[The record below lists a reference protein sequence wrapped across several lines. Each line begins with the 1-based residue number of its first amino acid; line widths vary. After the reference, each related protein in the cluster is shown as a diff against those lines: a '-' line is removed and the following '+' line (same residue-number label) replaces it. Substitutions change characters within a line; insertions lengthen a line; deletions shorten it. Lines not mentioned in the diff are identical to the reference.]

1 MRKKFFSALLLMTL
15 AVPLTGALVSCSDY
29 DDDISSLRD
38 DVTSLKSQLETTKS
52 DLEAQLTTI
61 KGDFAAQIQA
71 AVEGKADKSELD
83 KLNEQLLA
91 AESKLQAQIDAV
103 NEAIEGLNEGV
114 NANAEKIKEA
124 LETLAAVTGD
134 VDALGGRVTDLEGSV
149 GNLQGDVDGLGTR
162 IGAVEKNLEI
172 QQTTL
177 DNFLAALKAGGFDN
191 IDALVAA
198 VNKAKDDISDI
209 QEKVSGLEEQVGD
222 NTTAINE
229 LKESMGKAESAL
241 SSLNG
246 VVAGLQGQIDAL
258 TVYIEKMLS
267 GLVFAPDFYYGGIEA
282 MEATTIQYTPIVL
295 SNNSTLEKPEV
306 ETWRNL
312 KMDAYLTP
320 DIVANYHMN
329 PSYFDVTKI
338 KSMKVVS
345 DDKEYV
351 QVGNTR
357 AAASAP
363 SVVEGSWLNSKDGM
377 LSATINLDA
386 NAVKDDPSHVTVL
399 AVQAC
404 FNGKDGKDSVVTS
417 DYAAVAKSTIRNV
430 VIADPE
436 VKGTSCTMEKFH
448 VYTFAK
454 DAIANDP
461 TQDLVYNDPEG
472 VDLTKLVQAH
482 FNRNGSS
489 TEQAMD
495 DVSKYGMKW
504 KFAVS
509 HYTAGGNKTS
519 ESAHIYLKDNHA
531 IACTVDASGK
541 PQPGSQDRS
550 SIGREP
556 MVRVTLVDTT
566 KTENNIVAVG
576 FIKFKIAAKAADA
589 KDAINIDFNGEGY
602 DLSCKDYN
610 YTLTWS
616 QIEEQVLGKLNLSKE
631 EFEKLYNVKMKSLD
645 VCQIY
650 EKTEDGTPVVA
661 TQYGTVKVIRD
672 ADEAHLTN
680 VLSWTIPANAIYNA
694 VWDKETGTYKT
705 GVNLETGVKFTPKND
720 TTRPDVYVWFHTGTI
735 TTPTATLENNANVK
749 NSHRWAATNS
759 TIGSGF
765 DEVHNY
771 VGTPNQDVLTFTKDL
786 LSVFVG
792 NKINLTTTGSD
803 AFKSDVLTYDYRFMV
818 TDAHKEQTGQS
829 GTKYTMTVSTD
840 GHELYANASGMS
852 QMIAELDGSTIEYKN
867 DKGSYARDLLNAAAH
882 TDLAHSVTATVAI
895 YAQNACGME
904 LPIKNN
910 TFDVKFLRPI
920 DATGVADVAFTDAID
935 GGNQIDKYLLL
946 SFTDWRGE
954 WSSDFVQAPN
964 AGYGIDYIIAD
975 INGITTDMSGKDITK
990 DLLSS
995 VTKDIV
1001 FTQDYTSGKSYGGA
1015 KFGQLTYKNV
1025 GHVTSTFKVRV
1036 PVTVQYYWGEVKT
1049 YVDITVNATQ
1059 GNKVARR

>member
-71 AVEGKADKSELD
+71 AVEGKADKSEVEELKVSLD
-83 KLNEQLLA
+83 A
-91 AESKLQAQIDAV
+91 AESKLQTQIDAI
-103 NEAIEGLNEGV
+103 NKAIEGLDAG
-114 NANAEKIKEA
+114 KINDA
-124 LETLAAVTGD
+124 IETLAAVTGD
-134 VDALGGRVTDLEGSV
+134 VEKLKT
-149 GNLQGDVDGLGTR
+149 DVDGIDQR
-162 IGAVEKNLEI
+162 VGAVEENLKI
-172 QQTTL
+172 QQDALAKFLEAIQSNGYENVDELIAAVKNAQSTISELQDKVSANASDITTL
-177 DNFLAALKAGGFDN
+177 KGFMEDAEESLATL
-191 IDALVAA
+191 
-198 VNKAKDDISDI
+198 
-209 QEKVSGLEEQVGD
+209 
-222 NTTAINE
+222 NTT
-229 LKESMGKAESAL
+229 
-241 SSLNG
+241 
-246 VVAGLQGQIDAL
+246 VAGLQGQIDAL

-351 QVGNTR
+351 EIGKTR

-482 FNRNGSS
+482 FIRNNNMQA
-489 TEQAMD
+489 EQAMD

-504 KFAVS
+504 EFAVS

-765 DEVHNY
+765 DEVHDY
-771 VGTPNQDVLTFTKDL
+771 VGTPNEDVLRFKLDL
-786 LSVFVG
+786 LSAFVG

-803 AFKSDVLTYDYRFMV
+803 AFKSDALTYDYRFMV

-895 YAQNACGME
+895 YAQSACGME

-920 DATGVADVAFTDAID
+920 NATGAADVAFTDAID

>member
-71 AVEGKADKSELD
+71 AVEGKADKSEVEELKVSLD
-83 KLNEQLLA
+83 A
-91 AESKLQAQIDAV
+91 AESKLQTQIDAI
-103 NEAIEGLNEGV
+103 NKAIEGLDAG
-114 NANAEKIKEA
+114 KINDA
-124 LETLAAVTGD
+124 IETLAAVTGD
-134 VDALGGRVTDLEGSV
+134 VEKLKT
-149 GNLQGDVDGLGTR
+149 DVDGIDQR
-162 IGAVEKNLEI
+162 VGAVEENLKI
-172 QQTTL
+172 QQDALAAFLEAIQSNGYENVDELIAAVKNAQSTISELQDKVSANASDITTL
-177 DNFLAALKAGGFDN
+177 KGFMEDAEEALATL
-191 IDALVAA
+191 
-198 VNKAKDDISDI
+198 
-209 QEKVSGLEEQVGD
+209 
-222 NTTAINE
+222 NTT
-229 LKESMGKAESAL
+229 
-241 SSLNG
+241 
-246 VVAGLQGQIDAL
+246 VAGLQGQIDAL

-351 QVGNTR
+351 EIGKTR

-482 FNRNGSS
+482 FIRNNNMQA
-489 TEQAMD
+489 EQAMD

-504 KFAVS
+504 EFAVS

-765 DEVHNY
+765 DEVHDY
-771 VGTPNQDVLTFTKDL
+771 VGTPNQDVLRFKLDL
-786 LSVFVG
+786 LSAFVG

-803 AFKSDVLTYDYRFMV
+803 AFKSDALTYDYRFMV

-895 YAQNACGME
+895 YAQSACGME

-920 DATGVADVAFTDAID
+920 NATGAADVAFTDAID

>member
-71 AVEGKADKSELD
+71 AVEGKADKSEVEELKVSLD
-83 KLNEQLLA
+83 A
-91 AESKLQAQIDAV
+91 AESKLQAQIDAI
-103 NEAIEGLNEGV
+103 NEAIEGLDAG
-114 NANAEKIKEA
+114 KINDA
-124 LETLAAVTGD
+124 IETLAAVTGD
-134 VDALGGRVTDLEGSV
+134 VEKLKT
-149 GNLQGDVDGLGTR
+149 DVDGIDQRLGTVEDNLK
-162 IGAVEKNLEI
+162 IQQDALDAFLEAIQSNGYENVDELIAAVKDAQSKIEEI
-172 QQTTL
+172 QGDLANYNGDITDLKSRMEKAELALKTL
-177 DNFLAALKAGGFDN
+177 D
-191 IDALVAA
+191 
-198 VNKAKDDISDI
+198 S
-209 QEKVSGLEEQVGD
+209 
-222 NTTAINE
+222 T
-229 LKESMGKAESAL
+229 
-241 SSLNG
+241 
-246 VVAGLQGQIDAL
+246 VAGLSGQIDAL
-258 TVYIEKMLS
+258 TAYIEKMLS

-282 MEATTIQYTPIVL
+282 MEATTIEYTPIVL

-306 ETWRNL
+306 ETWGNL
-312 KMDAYLTP
+312 KMNAYLTP

-338 KSMKVVS
+338 KSMRVVS

-377 LSATINLDA
+377 LSATLNLDA

-461 TQDLVYNDPEG
+461 THDLVYNDPEG
-472 VDLTKLVQAH
+472 IDLTKLVQAH
-482 FNRNGSS
+482 FIRNNA
-489 TEQAMD
+489 TAEQAME

-550 SIGREP
+550 SIGRLP

-576 FIKFKIAAKAADA
+576 FIKLEIVKEADVPA
-589 KDAINIDFNGEGY
+589 EAIDVNFDGKGY
-602 DLSCKDYN
+602 DLSCTGYN
-610 YTLTWS
+610 QTLTWA
-616 QIEEQVLGKLNLSKE
+616 QIEDQVLGKLNLSKD
-631 EFEKLYNVKMKSLD
+631 EFEKQYEIETNNGVVQLYAN
-645 VCQIY
+645 
-650 EKTEDGTPVVA
+650 TENGPAVT
-661 TQYGTVKVIRD
+661 TQYGKVEELKD
-672 ADEAHLTN
+672 AGGHTTN
-680 VLSWTIPANAIYNA
+680 VLSWTVTANEICKA
-694 VWDKETGTYKT
+694 VWDVTKVAYKT
-705 GVNLETGVKFTPKND
+705 GVNLETGVKFARKDGDITKPA
-720 TTRPDVYVWFHTGTI
+720 VYVWFHTGTI
-735 TTPTATLENNANVK
+735 TTPTAALD
-749 NSHRWAATNS
+749 NSTKISNRWAATNGV
-759 TIGSGF
+759 IESGF
-765 DEVHNY
+765 DEIHDY
-771 VGTPNQDVLTFTKDL
+771 VGQPNKDVLTFKLDL
-786 LSVFVG
+786 LECFVG

-803 AFKSDVLTYDYRFMV
+803 AFKKNLNYEYKFIITEANEKQVGL
-818 TDAHKEQTGQS
+818 S
-829 GTKYTMTVSTD
+829 GTKYRMSTSAD
-840 GHELYANASGMS
+840 GHLLFANAG
-852 QMIAELDGSTIEYKN
+852 QGTEIVAELDGSVVKYNET
-867 DKGSYARDLLNAAAH
+867 GAYAQDLLNAASH
-882 TDLAHSVTATVAI
+882 KDLAHTVTATVGI
-895 YAQNACGME
+895 YVTNACDMP
-904 LPIKNN
+904 LPVENN

-920 DATGVADVAFTDAID
+920 DATGVEGVAFTDAKD
-935 GGNQIDKYLLL
+935 DGNQADLYKLLT
-946 SFTDWRGE
+946 FTDWRGT
-954 WSSDFVQAPN
+954 WKDDFVQAPN
-964 AGYGIDYIIAD
+964 AGYGVTSITPEIDD
-975 INGITTDMSGKDITK
+975 ITTDMNNGTLGETLLSSITK
-990 DLLSS
+990 DIIFKK
-995 VTKDIV
+995 VANA
-1001 FTQDYTSGKSYGGA
+1001 GKPYGGVT
-1015 KFGQLTYKNV
+1015 FGQLVYENV

-1036 PVTVQYYWGEVKT
+1036 PLTVTYYWGEVKT
-1049 YVDITVNATQ
+1049 SVDITVNATQ

>member
-71 AVEGKADKSELD
+71 AVEGKADKSEVEELKVSLD
-83 KLNEQLLA
+83 A
-91 AESKLQAQIDAV
+91 AESKLQAQIDAI
-103 NEAIEGLNEGV
+103 NEAIEGLDAG
-114 NANAEKIKEA
+114 KINDA
-124 LETLAAVTGD
+124 IETLAAVTGD
-134 VDALGGRVTDLEGSV
+134 VKDLKS
-149 GNLQGDVDGLGTR
+149 DVDGIDQR
-162 IGAVEKNLEI
+162 VGAVEKNLKI
-172 QQTTL
+172 QQ
-177 DNFLAALKAGGFDN
+177 
-191 IDALVAA
+191 DALAEFLEAIQSNGYENVDELIAA
-198 VNKAKDDISDI
+198 VKDAQSKIENI
-209 QEKVSGLEEQVGD
+209 QNDLYGTEDEKGLKQRMEDAEEALATL
-222 NTTAINE
+222 NTT
-229 LKESMGKAESAL
+229 
-241 SSLNG
+241 
-246 VVAGLQGQIDAL
+246 VAGLQGQIDAL

-338 KSMKVVS
+338 KSMRVVS

-417 DYAAVAKSTIRNV
+417 DYAAVAKSTISNV

-436 VKGTSCTMEKFH
+436 VKGTSCAMEKFH

-461 TQDLVYNDPEG
+461 THDLVYNDPEG

-482 FNRNGSS
+482 FNRNGGP
-489 TEQAMD
+489 EQAME

-550 SIGREP
+550 SLDRLP

-576 FIKFKIAAKAADA
+576 FIKLKIVEKAAEPA
-589 KDAINIDFNGEGY
+589 EAIDVNFDGKGY
-602 DLSCKDYN
+602 DLSCTDYN
-610 YTLTWS
+610 QTLTWA
-616 QIEEQVLGKLNLSKE
+616 QIEDQVLGKLNMSKT
-631 EFEKLYNVKMKSLD
+631 EFETQYEIETNNGVVQLYAN
-645 VCQIY
+645 
-650 EKTEDGTPVVA
+650 TENGPAVT
-661 TQYGTVKVIRD
+661 TQYGTVKELKD
-672 ADEAHLTN
+672 ADGHTTN
-680 VLSWTIPANAIYNA
+680 VLSWTVTANEICKA
-694 VWDKETGTYKT
+694 VWDVTKVAYKT
-705 GVNLETGVKFTPKND
+705 GVNLETGVKFGRKDGDITKPA
-720 TTRPDVYVWFHTGTI
+720 VYVWFHTGTI
-735 TTPTATLENNANVK
+735 TTPTAALD
-749 NSHRWAATNS
+749 NSTKISNRWAATNGEL
-759 TIGSGF
+759 GSGF
-765 DEVHNY
+765 AEIHDY
-771 VGTPNQDVLTFTKDL
+771 VGAPNEPNQPNKDVLTFKLDL
-786 LSVFVG
+786 LSCFVG
-792 NKINLTTTGSD
+792 GKVSLTTTGSD
-803 AFKSDVLTYDYRFMV
+803 AFKENLNYEYKFIITEANQKQVGL
-818 TDAHKEQTGQS
+818 S
-829 GTKYTMTVSTD
+829 GTKYRMSTSAD
-840 GHELYANASGMS
+840 GHLLFANAG
-852 QMIAELDGSTIEYKN
+852 QGTEIVAELDGSVVKYNET
-867 DKGSYARDLLNAAAH
+867 GAYAQDLLNAASH
-882 TDLAHSVTATVAI
+882 KDLAHTVTATVGI
-895 YAQNACGME
+895 YVTNACDMP
-904 LPIKNN
+904 LPVENN

-920 DATGVADVAFTDAID
+920 NVAGAEGVAFTDAKD
-935 GGNQIDKYLLL
+935 GGNQTDLYKLLT
-946 SFTDWRGE
+946 FTDWRDTWKE
-954 WSSDFVQAPN
+954 AFVKAPN
-964 AGYGIDYIIAD
+964 EGYGVTSITPD
-975 INGITTDMSGKDITK
+975 INDITTDMNNGTLGETLLSSITK
-990 DLLSS
+990 DIIFKK
-995 VTKDIV
+995 VANA
-1001 FTQDYTSGKSYGGA
+1001 GKPYGGVT
-1015 KFGQLTYKNV
+1015 FGQLVYENV

-1036 PVTVQYYWGEVKT
+1036 PLTVTYYWGEVKT
-1049 YVDITVNATQ
+1049 SVDITVNATQ

>member
-71 AVEGKADKSELD
+71 AVEGKADKSEVEELKVSLD
-83 KLNEQLLA
+83 A
-91 AESKLQAQIDAV
+91 AESKLQAQIDAI
-103 NEAIEGLNEGV
+103 NEALEGLDAG
-114 NANAEKIKEA
+114 KINDA
-124 LETLAAVTGD
+124 IETLAAVTGD
-134 VDALGGRVTDLEGSV
+134 VEKLKT
-149 GNLQGDVDGLGTR
+149 DVDGIDQR
-162 IGAVEKNLEI
+162 VGAVEKNLKI
-172 QQTTL
+172 QQ
-177 DNFLAALKAGGFDN
+177 DALAAFLEAIQSNGYENVDEL
-191 IDALVAA
+191 IAA
-198 VNKAKDDISDI
+198 VKDAQGTISELQDKVSANAGDISALKGSMEDA
-209 QEKVSGLEEQVGD
+209 EEALATL
-222 NTTAINE
+222 NTT
-229 LKESMGKAESAL
+229 
-241 SSLNG
+241 
-246 VVAGLQGQIDAL
+246 VAGLQGQIDAL

-282 MEATTIQYTPIVL
+282 MEATTIEYTPIVL

-306 ETWRNL
+306 ETWKNL
-312 KMDAYLTP
+312 KMNAYLTP
-320 DIVANYHMN
+320 DIVAKYHMN

-351 QVGNTR
+351 EVGNTR

-461 TQDLVYNDPEG
+461 THDLVYNDPEG
-472 VDLTKLVQAH
+472 IDLTKLVQAH
-482 FNRNGSS
+482 FIRNNA
-489 TEQAMD
+489 TAEQAME

-504 KFAVS
+504 EFAVS

-550 SIGREP
+550 SIGRLP

-576 FIKFKIAAKAADA
+576 FIKLEIVKEADVPA
-589 KDAINIDFNGEGY
+589 EAIDVNFDGKGY
-602 DLSCKDYN
+602 DLSCTGYN
-610 YTLTWS
+610 QTLTWA
-616 QIEEQVLGKLNLSKE
+616 QIEDQVLGKLNLSKE
-631 EFEKLYNVKMKSLD
+631 EFETQYKIEKNNGVVQLYAN
-645 VCQIY
+645 
-650 EKTEDGTPVVA
+650 TENGPAVA
-661 TQYGTVKVIRD
+661 TQYGKVEELKD
-672 ADEAHLTN
+672 AGGHTTN
-680 VLSWTIPANAIYNA
+680 VLSWTVTANEICKA
-694 VWDKETGTYKT
+694 VWDVTKVAYKT
-705 GVNLETGVKFTPKND
+705 GVNLETGVKFVRND
-720 TTRPDVYVWFHTGTI
+720 GDITKPAVYVWFHTGTI
-735 TTPTATLENNANVK
+735 TTPTAALENSAKISN
-749 NSHRWAATNS
+749 RWAATNGE
-759 TIGSGF
+759 IGSGF
-765 DEVHNY
+765 AEIHDY
-771 VGTPNQDVLTFTKDL
+771 VGEPNDPNQPNKDVLTFKLDL
-786 LSVFVG
+786 LSCFAGGKVS
-792 NKINLTTTGSD
+792 LTTTGSD
-803 AFKSDVLTYDYRFMV
+803 AFKENLNYEYKFIITEANQKQVGL
-818 TDAHKEQTGQS
+818 S
-829 GTKYTMTVSTD
+829 GTKYRMSTSAD
-840 GHELYANASGMS
+840 GHLLFANAG
-852 QMIAELDGSTIEYKN
+852 QGTEIVAELDGSVVKYNET
-867 DKGSYARDLLNAAAH
+867 GAYAQDLLNAASH
-882 TDLAHSVTATVAI
+882 KDLAHTVTATVGI
-895 YAQNACGME
+895 YVTNACDMP
-904 LPIKNN
+904 LPVENN

-920 DATGVADVAFTDAID
+920 NVAGAEGVAFTDAKD
-935 GGNQIDKYLLL
+935 GGNQADLYKLLT
-946 SFTDWRGE
+946 FTDWRDT
-954 WSSDFVQAPN
+954 WKDNFVQAPN
-964 AGYGIDYIIAD
+964 DGYGVTSITPD
-975 INGITTDMSGKDITK
+975 INDITTDMNNGTLGETLLSSITK
-990 DLLSS
+990 DIIFKK
-995 VTKDIV
+995 VANA
-1001 FTQDYTSGKSYGGA
+1001 GKPYGGVT
-1015 KFGQLTYKNV
+1015 FGQLVYENV

-1036 PVTVQYYWGEVKT
+1036 PLTVTYYWGEVKT
-1049 YVDITVNATQ
+1049 SVDITVNATQ

>member
-1 MRKKFFSALLLMTL
+1 MTL

-71 AVEGKADKSELD
+71 AVEGKADKSEVEELKVSLD
-83 KLNEQLLA
+83 A
-91 AESKLQAQIDAV
+91 AESKLQAQIDAI
-103 NEAIEGLNEGV
+103 NEALEGLDAG
-114 NANAEKIKEA
+114 KINDA
-124 LETLAAVTGD
+124 IETLAAVTGD
-134 VDALGGRVTDLEGSV
+134 VEKLKT
-149 GNLQGDVDGLGTR
+149 DVDGIDQR
-162 IGAVEKNLEI
+162 VGAVEKNLKI
-172 QQTTL
+172 QQ
-177 DNFLAALKAGGFDN
+177 DALAAFLEAIQSNGYENVDEL
-191 IDALVAA
+191 IAA
-198 VNKAKDDISDI
+198 VKDAQGTISELQDKVSANAGDISALKGSMEDA
-209 QEKVSGLEEQVGD
+209 EEALATL
-222 NTTAINE
+222 NTT
-229 LKESMGKAESAL
+229 
-241 SSLNG
+241 
-246 VVAGLQGQIDAL
+246 VAGLQGQIDAL

-282 MEATTIQYTPIVL
+282 MEATTIEYTPIVL

-306 ETWRNL
+306 ETWKNL
-312 KMDAYLTP
+312 KMNAYLTP
-320 DIVANYHMN
+320 DIVAKYHMN

-351 QVGNTR
+351 EVGNTR

-461 TQDLVYNDPEG
+461 THDLVYNDPEG
-472 VDLTKLVQAH
+472 IDLTKLVQAH
-482 FNRNGSS
+482 FIRNNA
-489 TEQAMD
+489 TAEQAME

-504 KFAVS
+504 EFAVS

-550 SIGREP
+550 SIGRLP

-576 FIKFKIAAKAADA
+576 FIKLEIVKEADVPA
-589 KDAINIDFNGEGY
+589 EAIDVNFDGKGY
-602 DLSCKDYN
+602 DLSCTGYN
-610 YTLTWS
+610 QTLTWA
-616 QIEEQVLGKLNLSKE
+616 QIEDQVLGKLNLSKK
-631 EFEKLYNVKMKSLD
+631 EFETQYKIEKNNGVVQLYAN
-645 VCQIY
+645 
-650 EKTEDGTPVVA
+650 TENGPAVA
-661 TQYGTVKVIRD
+661 TQYGKVEELKD
-672 ADEAHLTN
+672 AGGHTTN
-680 VLSWTIPANAIYNA
+680 VLSWTVTANEICKA
-694 VWDKETGTYKT
+694 VWDVTKVAYKT
-705 GVNLETGVKFTPKND
+705 GVNLETGVKFVRND
-720 TTRPDVYVWFHTGTI
+720 GDITKPAVYVWFHTGTI
-735 TTPTATLENNANVK
+735 TTPTAALENSAKISN
-749 NSHRWAATNS
+749 RWAATNGE
-759 TIGSGF
+759 IGSGF
-765 DEVHNY
+765 AEIHDY
-771 VGTPNQDVLTFTKDL
+771 VGEPNDPNQPNKDVLTFKLDL
-786 LSVFVG
+786 LSCFAGGKVS
-792 NKINLTTTGSD
+792 LTTTGSD
-803 AFKSDVLTYDYRFMV
+803 AFKENLNYEYKFIITEANQKQVGL
-818 TDAHKEQTGQS
+818 S
-829 GTKYTMTVSTD
+829 GTKYRMSTSAD
-840 GHELYANASGMS
+840 GHLLFANAG
-852 QMIAELDGSTIEYKN
+852 QGTEIVAELDGSVVKYNET
-867 DKGSYARDLLNAAAH
+867 GAYAQDLLNAASH
-882 TDLAHSVTATVAI
+882 KDLAHTVTATVGI
-895 YAQNACGME
+895 YVTNACDMP
-904 LPIKNN
+904 LPVENN

-920 DATGVADVAFTDAID
+920 NVAGAEGVAFTDAKD
-935 GGNQIDKYLLL
+935 GGNQADLYKLLT
-946 SFTDWRGE
+946 FTDWRDT
-954 WSSDFVQAPN
+954 WKDNFVQAPN
-964 AGYGIDYIIAD
+964 DGYGVTSITPD
-975 INGITTDMSGKDITK
+975 INDITTDMNNGTLGETLLSSITK
-990 DLLSS
+990 DIIFKK
-995 VTKDIV
+995 VANA
-1001 FTQDYTSGKSYGGA
+1001 GKPYGGVT
-1015 KFGQLTYKNV
+1015 FGQLVYENV

-1036 PVTVQYYWGEVKT
+1036 PLTVTYYWGEVKT
-1049 YVDITVNATQ
+1049 SVDITVNATQ

>member
-71 AVEGKADKSELD
+71 AVEGKADKSEVD

-103 NEAIEGLNEGV
+103 NEAIEGLDAG
-114 NANAEKIKEA
+114 KINDA
-124 LETLAAVTGD
+124 IETLAAVTGD
-134 VDALGGRVTDLEGSV
+134 VEKLKT
-149 GNLQGDVDGLGTR
+149 DVDGIDQRVGT
-162 IGAVEKNLEI
+162 VEENLKI
-172 QQTTL
+172 QQAALDAFLKALESNGYENVDELIAAVKDAQGTISELQDKVSANAGDITTL
-177 DNFLAALKAGGFDN
+177 KGLMEDAEEALATL
-191 IDALVAA
+191 
-198 VNKAKDDISDI
+198 
-209 QEKVSGLEEQVGD
+209 
-222 NTTAINE
+222 NTT
-229 LKESMGKAESAL
+229 
-241 SSLNG
+241 
-246 VVAGLQGQIDAL
+246 VAGLQGQIDAL

-282 MEATTIQYTPIVL
+282 MEATTIEYTPIKL

-306 ETWRNL
+306 ETWGNL
-312 KMDAYLTP
+312 KMNAYLTP
-320 DIVANYHMN
+320 DIVAKYHMN

-351 QVGNTR
+351 EVGNTR

-461 TQDLVYNDPEG
+461 THDLVYNDPEG
-472 VDLTKLVQAH
+472 IDLTKLVQAH
-482 FNRNGSS
+482 FIRNNA
-489 TEQAMD
+489 TAEQAMD

-504 KFAVS
+504 EFAVS

-550 SIGREP
+550 SIGRLP

-576 FIKFKIAAKAADA
+576 FIKLEIVKEADVPA
-589 KDAINIDFNGEGY
+589 EAIDVNFDGKGY
-602 DLSCKDYN
+602 DLSCTGYN
-610 YTLTWS
+610 QTLTWA
-616 QIEEQVLGKLNLSKE
+616 QIEDQVLGKLNLSKD
-631 EFEKLYNVKMKSLD
+631 EFEAQYKIETNNNGDVQLYAN
-645 VCQIY
+645 
-650 EKTEDGTPVVA
+650 TENGPAVT
-661 TQYGTVKVIRD
+661 TQYGKVEELKD
-672 ADEAHLTN
+672 AGGHTTN
-680 VLSWTIPANAIYNA
+680 VLSWTVTANEICKA
-694 VWDKETGTYKT
+694 VWDVTKVAYKT
-705 GVNLETGVKFTPKND
+705 GVNLETGVKFARKDGDITKPA
-720 TTRPDVYVWFHTGTI
+720 VYVWFHTGTI
-735 TTPTATLENNANVK
+735 TTPTAALD
-749 NSHRWAATNS
+749 NSTKISNRWAATNGV
-759 TIGSGF
+759 IESGF
-765 DEVHNY
+765 DEIHDY
-771 VGTPNQDVLTFTKDL
+771 VGQPNKNVLTFKLDL
-786 LSVFVG
+786 LECFVG

-803 AFKSDVLTYDYRFMV
+803 AFKKNLNYEYKFIITEANQKQVGL
-818 TDAHKEQTGQS
+818 S
-829 GTKYTMTVSTD
+829 GTKYRMSTSAD
-840 GHELYANASGMS
+840 GHLLFANAG
-852 QMIAELDGSTIEYKN
+852 QGTEIVAELDGSVVKYNET
-867 DKGSYARDLLNAAAH
+867 GAYAQDLLNAASH
-882 TDLAHSVTATVAI
+882 KDLAHTVTATVGI
-895 YAQNACGME
+895 YVTNACDMP
-904 LPIKNN
+904 LPVENN

-920 DATGVADVAFTDAID
+920 NVAGVEGVAFTDAKD
-935 GGNQIDKYLLL
+935 DGNQADLYKLLT
-946 SFTDWRGE
+946 FTDWRGTWKE
-954 WSSDFVQAPN
+954 EYVKAPN
-964 AGYGIDYIIAD
+964 AGYGVTSITPDIDD
-975 INGITTDMSGKDITK
+975 ITTDMNNGTLGETLLSSITK
-990 DLLSS
+990 DIAFK
-995 VTKDIV
+995 KDPNA
-1001 FTQDYTSGKSYGGA
+1001 GKAYGGVT
-1015 KFGQLTYKNV
+1015 FGQLVYENV

-1036 PVTVQYYWGEVKT
+1036 PLTVTYYWGEVKT
-1049 YVDITVNATQ
+1049 SVDITVNATQ

>member
-71 AVEGKADKSELD
+71 AVEGKADKSEVEELKVSLD
-83 KLNEQLLA
+83 A
-91 AESKLQAQIDAV
+91 AESKLQAQIDAI
-103 NEAIEGLNEGV
+103 NEAIEGLDAG
-114 NANAEKIKEA
+114 KINDA
-124 LETLAAVTGD
+124 IETLAAVTGD
-134 VDALGGRVTDLEGSV
+134 VEKLKT
-149 GNLQGDVDGLGTR
+149 DVDGIDQRVGT
-162 IGAVEKNLEI
+162 VEENLKI
-172 QQTTL
+172 QQAALDAFLKALESNGYENVDELIAAVKDAQSKIEEIEGDLANYNGDITDLKSRMEKAELALKTL
-177 DNFLAALKAGGFDN
+177 D
-191 IDALVAA
+191 
-198 VNKAKDDISDI
+198 S
-209 QEKVSGLEEQVGD
+209 
-222 NTTAINE
+222 T
-229 LKESMGKAESAL
+229 
-241 SSLNG
+241 
-246 VVAGLQGQIDAL
+246 VAGLSGQIDAL
-258 TVYIEKMLS
+258 TAYIEKMLS

-282 MEATTIQYTPIVL
+282 MEATTIEYTPIVL

-306 ETWRNL
+306 ETWGNL
-312 KMDAYLTP
+312 KMNAYLTP
-320 DIVANYHMN
+320 DIVAKYHMN

-351 QVGNTR
+351 EVGNTR

-461 TQDLVYNDPEG
+461 THDLVYNDPEG
-472 VDLTKLVQAH
+472 IDLTKLVQAH
-482 FNRNGSS
+482 FIRNNA
-489 TEQAMD
+489 TAEQAMD

-504 KFAVS
+504 EFAVS

-550 SIGREP
+550 SIGRLP

-576 FIKFKIAAKAADA
+576 FIKLEIVKEADVPA
-589 KDAINIDFNGEGY
+589 EAIDVNFDGKGY
-602 DLSCKDYN
+602 DLSCTDYN
-610 YTLTWS
+610 QTLTWA
-616 QIEEQVLGKLNLSKE
+616 QIEDQVLGKLNLSKE
-631 EFEKLYNVKMKSLD
+631 EFEAQYKIETNNNGDVQLYAN
-645 VCQIY
+645 
-650 EKTEDGTPVVA
+650 TENGPAVA
-661 TQYGTVKVIRD
+661 TQYGKVEELKD
-672 ADEAHLTN
+672 AGGHTTN
-680 VLSWTIPANAIYNA
+680 VLSWTVTANEICKA
-694 VWDKETGTYKT
+694 VWDVTKVAYKT
-705 GVNLETGVKFTPKND
+705 GVNLETGVKFVRIDGDITKPA
-720 TTRPDVYVWFHTGTI
+720 VYVWFHTGTI
-735 TTPTATLENNANVK
+735 TTPTAALD
-749 NSHRWAATNS
+749 NSTKIKEHWAATNG

-765 DEVHNY
+765 DEMHIY
-771 VGTPNQDVLTFTKDL
+771 VGTPNQDVLTFTKEML
-786 LSVFVG
+786 ECFVG

-803 AFKSDVLTYDYRFMV
+803 AFKSGLTYDYKFIITEANEKQV
-818 TDAHKEQTGQS
+818 GLS
-829 GTKYTMTVSTD
+829 GTKYRMSTSAD
-840 GHELYANASGMS
+840 GHLLFANAGNDT
-852 QMIAELDGSTIEYKN
+852 QVIAELDKSTVNYNET
-867 DKGSYARDLLNAAAH
+867 GVYALDLLNAASH
-882 TDLAHSVTATVAI
+882 KDLAHTVTATVGI
-895 YAQNACGME
+895 YVTNACDMP
-904 LPIKNN
+904 LPVENN

-920 DATGVADVAFTDAID
+920 NATGAADVAFTDAID
-935 GGNQIDKYLLL
+935 GGNQTDLYKLLT
-946 SFTDWRGE
+946 FTDWRGT
-954 WSSDFVQAPN
+954 WKDDFVQAPN
-964 AGYGIDYIIAD
+964 AGYGVTSIDPD
-975 INGITTDMSGKDITK
+975 VTHITTNMNNGTLGETLLSSITKDITFKK
-990 DLLSS
+990 DANA
-995 VTKDIV
+995 
-1001 FTQDYTSGKSYGGA
+1001 GKAYGGVT
-1015 KFGQLTYKNV
+1015 FGQLVYENV
-1025 GHVTSTFKVRV
+1025 GHVTAKFMVRV
-1036 PVTVQYYWGEVKT
+1036 PLTVTYYWGKVTT